1 MELKL
6 NNVVTTSSPS
16 PSLLATTDN
25 KNPQFLAFAT
35 PRFPKRA
42 AAKQAYDICRDC
54 RSDNTI
60 PGLGPFGGGI
70 GSAIG
75 GGGDRSGGEPSF
87 GNGDGSGTS
96 DNTIPGLAR
105 LYFEHQ

>member
-1 MELKL
+1 MEL
-6 NNVVTTSSPS
+6 
-16 PSLLATTDN
+16 

-35 PRFPKRA
+35 PRFPVRA
-42 AAKQAYDICRDC
+42 AEKQAYDICRDC
-54 RSDNTI
+54 RA
-60 PGLGPFGGGI
+60 FGGGI

-75 GGGDRSGGEPSF
+75 GGSDRSGGEPSF